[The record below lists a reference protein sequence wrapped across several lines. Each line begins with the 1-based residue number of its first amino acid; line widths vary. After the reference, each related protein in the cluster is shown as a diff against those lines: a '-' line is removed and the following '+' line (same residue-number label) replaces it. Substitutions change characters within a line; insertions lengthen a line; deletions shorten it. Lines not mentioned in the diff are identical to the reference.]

1 MIRTLAAAAALA
13 TLALATFTPVGAAS
27 AQTYGQP
34 VYLNAS
40 GRPVGGTPLSEVET
54 RSYVGTGYWADGYSD
69 RPQVY
74 VPAPGYDR
82 AYGSHGYDR
91 GYDNG
96 RHGRGYDRYPRGRY
110 DAPSR
115 SGYRDE
121 WGYNDDRPPSSRQGS
136 DEGRSRHYERDCGCS
151 DVYLYD
157 R

>member
-1 MIRTLAAAAALA
+1 MIRTLAAASALALA
-13 TLALATFTPVGAAS
+13 TLTPAGAAS

-34 VYLNAS
+34 VYLNAW

-69 RPQVY
+69 RPRVY
-74 VPAPGYDR
+74 VPPPGYGR
-82 AYGSHGYDR
+82 AHGSHGYDR

-110 DAPSR
+110 DAPSQ

-121 WGYNDDRPPSSRQGS
+121 WGYNDERPPSTRRWS
-136 DEGRSRHYERDCGCS
+136 DSGRDRRHERDCGCS